1 MCILHCQMN
10 EKEHCPH
17 WARAAILRRY
27 QQEKDMKIYNTLTRR
42 KEEFVPQHEGV
53 VNMYVCGPTVYN
65 YFHIGNARPFVV
77 FDTMRKYL
85 EYRGEKVNFV
95 QNFTDVDDKIINKA
109 REEGV
114 TAPEISEKY
123 IEEYYKDAKAL
134 NITPATVH
142 PKVSETIPDIIQFVQ
157 DLIDK
162 GYAYEVDGDVY
173 YSTRKFSEYGKL
185 SKQNIDDLEA
195 GARIAIE
202 EKKKDPLDFALWK
215 ARKEEDEIAWESPWG
230 MGRPG
235 WHIECSC
242 MSRKYLG
249 ETLDLHAGGQDLI
262 FPHHENEIAQSEAH
276 NGKPFA
282 NYWMHN
288 GYITIDNE
296 KMSKSKGNFFTV
308 RDILQ
313 QYSGEVI
320 RFFLLSGQYRSPIN
334 FSDELM
340 EQAKN
345 GLARMQNAKE
355 NLKFLTENGADE
367 MTEAEKTSMD
377 GLDQYRQKFITAMDD
392 DLNTADGISAV
403 FELISEVNVV
413 VKDGASKEYAKAALD
428 LLTELTGVLGLLQQE
443 EDDSIDDEI
452 QKLVDE
458 RQEARKA
465 KNFARADEIRD
476 MLKEKGIILKDTPQG
491 VQIIKE

>member
-1 MCILHCQMN
+1 
-10 EKEHCPH
+10 
-17 WARAAILRRY
+17 
-27 QQEKDMKIYNTLTRR
+27 
-42 KEEFVPQHEGV
+42 
-53 VNMYVCGPTVYN
+53 
-65 YFHIGNARPFVV
+65 
-77 FDTMRKYL
+77 
-85 EYRGEKVNFV
+85 
-95 QNFTDVDDKIINKA
+95 
-109 REEGV
+109 
-114 TAPEISEKY
+114 
-123 IEEYYKDAKAL
+123 
-134 NITPATVH
+134 
-142 PKVSETIPDIIQFVQ
+142 
-157 DLIDK
+157 
-162 GYAYEVDGDVY
+162 
-173 YSTRKFSEYGKL
+173 
-185 SKQNIDDLEA
+185 
-195 GARIAIE
+195 
-202 EKKKDPLDFALWK
+202 
-215 ARKEEDEIAWESPWG
+215 
-230 MGRPG
+230 
-235 WHIECSC
+235 
-242 MSRKYLG
+242 
-249 ETLDLHAGGQDLI
+249 
-262 FPHHENEIAQSEAH
+262 
-276 NGKPFA
+276 
-282 NYWMHN
+282 
-288 GYITIDNE
+288 
-296 KMSKSKGNFFTV
+296 MSKSKGNFFTV

-413 VKDGASKEYAKAALD
+413 VKDGASKEYARAALD

>member
-1 MCILHCQMN
+1 
-10 EKEHCPH
+10 
-17 WARAAILRRY
+17 
-27 QQEKDMKIYNTLTRR
+27 
-42 KEEFVPQHEGV
+42 
-53 VNMYVCGPTVYN
+53 
-65 YFHIGNARPFVV
+65 
-77 FDTMRKYL
+77 
-85 EYRGEKVNFV
+85 
-95 QNFTDVDDKIINKA
+95 
-109 REEGV
+109 
-114 TAPEISEKY
+114 
-123 IEEYYKDAKAL
+123 
-134 NITPATVH
+134 
-142 PKVSETIPDIIQFVQ
+142 
-157 DLIDK
+157 
-162 GYAYEVDGDVY
+162 
-173 YSTRKFSEYGKL
+173 
-185 SKQNIDDLEA
+185 
-195 GARIAIE
+195 
-202 EKKKDPLDFALWK
+202 
-215 ARKEEDEIAWESPWG
+215 
-230 MGRPG
+230 
-235 WHIECSC
+235 
-242 MSRKYLG
+242 
-249 ETLDLHAGGQDLI
+249 
-262 FPHHENEIAQSEAH
+262 
-276 NGKPFA
+276 
-282 NYWMHN
+282 MHN

>member
-1 MCILHCQMN
+1 
-10 EKEHCPH
+10 
-17 WARAAILRRY
+17 
-27 QQEKDMKIYNTLTRR
+27 
-42 KEEFVPQHEGV
+42 
-53 VNMYVCGPTVYN
+53 
-65 YFHIGNARPFVV
+65 
-77 FDTMRKYL
+77 
-85 EYRGEKVNFV
+85 
-95 QNFTDVDDKIINKA
+95 
-109 REEGV
+109 
-114 TAPEISEKY
+114 
-123 IEEYYKDAKAL
+123 
-134 NITPATVH
+134 
-142 PKVSETIPDIIQFVQ
+142 
-157 DLIDK
+157 
-162 GYAYEVDGDVY
+162 
-173 YSTRKFSEYGKL
+173 
-185 SKQNIDDLEA
+185 
-195 GARIAIE
+195 
-202 EKKKDPLDFALWK
+202 
-215 ARKEEDEIAWESPWG
+215 

-355 NLKFLTENGADE
+355 NLKFLTENGTDE

-413 VKDGASKEYAKAALD
+413 VKDGASKEYARAALD

>member
-1 MCILHCQMN
+1 
-10 EKEHCPH
+10 
-17 WARAAILRRY
+17 
-27 QQEKDMKIYNTLTRR
+27 
-42 KEEFVPQHEGV
+42 
-53 VNMYVCGPTVYN
+53 
-65 YFHIGNARPFVV
+65 
-77 FDTMRKYL
+77 
-85 EYRGEKVNFV
+85 
-95 QNFTDVDDKIINKA
+95 
-109 REEGV
+109 
-114 TAPEISEKY
+114 
-123 IEEYYKDAKAL
+123 
-134 NITPATVH
+134 
-142 PKVSETIPDIIQFVQ
+142 
-157 DLIDK
+157 
-162 GYAYEVDGDVY
+162 
-173 YSTRKFSEYGKL
+173 
-185 SKQNIDDLEA
+185 
-195 GARIAIE
+195 
-202 EKKKDPLDFALWK
+202 
-215 ARKEEDEIAWESPWG
+215 
-230 MGRPG
+230 
-235 WHIECSC
+235 